1 MQEDNR
7 RILCSTLPRFQ
18 TSTVYRC
25 RNRLTYAD
33 VMSVVTTSRLDTSSN
48 PTPSFEQKNP
58 SRKGLLKP
66 IKKKSRY
73 FSSSTHKKLHKEY
86 VLFMKRMEK
95 ERALRREFENR
106 AAITLQ
112 RHFRGFADRSK
123 IGVSDREID
132 FAPNHVIR
140 DTEKLRT
147 HILEMLNA
155 FESEEKQK
163 KQAEIE
169 RKASACDSLT
179 SEWKIKHRL
188 VKLRRQ
194 RTNIKN

>member
-1 MQEDNR
+1 MQEDR

-33 VMSVVTTSRLDTSSN
+33 VMSVVTTSRLDTI
-48 PTPSFEQKNP
+48 PSFEQKDP

-95 ERALRREFENR
+95 ERSLRREFENR
-106 AAITLQ
+106 AAITVQ

-123 IGVSDREID
+123 IGISDREID

-147 HILEMLNA
+147 HILQMLNA
-155 FESEEKQK
+155 FPVN
-163 KQAEIE
+163 IN
-169 RKASACDSLT
+169 
-179 SEWKIKHRL
+179 L
-188 VKLRRQ
+188 VF
-194 RTNIKN
+194 